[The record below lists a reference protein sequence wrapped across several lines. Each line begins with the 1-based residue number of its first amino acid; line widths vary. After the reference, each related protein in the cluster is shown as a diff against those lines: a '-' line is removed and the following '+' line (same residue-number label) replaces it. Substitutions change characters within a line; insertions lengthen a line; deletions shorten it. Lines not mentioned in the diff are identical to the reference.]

1 MMNRRTLLQGAAA
14 LAGVGALGGTA
25 ATWRS
30 ALAATPAGKVV
41 FPKDFLWGAATA
53 AYQVEGG
60 WNADGKGPSIWD
72 TFTHQKGL
80 GRIKND
86 DTGDVACDSYHKYK
100 EDAALIRRMNLKSY
114 RYSIAWSRVQPLGK
128 GAVNQ
133 AGLDYYKR
141 LTDAVLEAGARPLV
155 TLYHWDLPQ
164 ALDDE
169 GGWTNRDTSDRL
181 AEYADIVGRA
191 LGDRIN
197 HWAILNEPKTFTHL
211 GYWEGIFAPGHKD
224 PLQMLKATHV
234 VNLSQ
239 GKAFRA
245 MKAINPKFQVGSVC
259 DVANMVPRTDS
270 EADKAAA
277 ERYHRFLN
285 LWFLQ
290 PVLDGTYPDVLPA
303 DQRDALL
310 GFQPGDEKIMRADYD
325 MVGLNYYTRWV
336 VADKPEGNGVP
347 GLNTAHEWGEGP
359 HAKTDIGWDIDPD
372 GFHDT
377 LVRMA
382 KAIGNRPIEITES
395 GAAYNTPLV
404 DGHVKDE
411 KRIAYM
417 KAYFAAL
424 SRAIQDGAPVRAYHA
439 WSLMDNFEWAQGYTQ
454 RFGLTYV
461 DYKNDQKRTIKD
473 SGLWY
478 AKVAK
483 NNGF

>member
-1 MMNRRTLLQGAAA
+1 MINRRALLQGTAAMAALGAAGGMTGRMAFAAA
-14 LAGVGALGGTA
+14 KA
-25 ATWRS
+25 A
-30 ALAATPAGKVV
+30 KVD

-72 TFTHQKGL
+72 TFVRQP
-80 GRIKND
+80 GRIKNN
-86 DTGDVACDSYHKYK
+86 DTGDVACDSYHKYR
-100 EDAALIRRMNLKSY
+100 EDAALIRQLNLKSY
-114 RYSIAWSRVQPLGK
+114 RYSIAWSRVQPDGK

-141 LTDAVLEAGARPLV
+141 LTDATLEAGARPLV

-164 ALDDE
+164 PLDDA
-169 GGWTNRDTSDRL
+169 GGWTNRDTADRL
-181 AEYADIVGRA
+181 AEYADIMGRA
-191 LGDRIN
+191 LGDRIK

-245 MKAINPKFQVGSVC
+245 LKAVDPKLEVGSVC

-310 GFQPGDEKIMRADYD
+310 GFQSGDEKTMRGDYD
-325 MVGLNYYTRWV
+325 FVGLNYYTRWV

-347 GLNTAHEWGEGP
+347 GLNTDHQWGEGP

-382 KAIGNRPIEITES
+382 KVVGNRPIEITES
-395 GAAYNTPLV
+395 GASYNTPLV
-404 DGHVKDE
+404 NGHVKDE
-411 KRIAYM
+411 ARITYM

-424 SRAIQDGAPVRAYHA
+424 SRAIKDGAPVRAYHA
-439 WSLMDNFEWAQGYTQ
+439 WSMMDNFEWAQGYTQ
-454 RFGLTYV
+454 RFGLVYV
-461 DYKNDQKRTIKD
+461 DYANNQKRTIKD
-473 SGLWY
+473 SGHWY

-483 NNGF
+483 DNGFV